1 MRRGEKKQEREGEGE
16 EEVRDKGGA
25 PATRASHSAP
35 PVARRAA
42 LRVRLHSL
50 LSWNTRL
57 ARTSA
62 SVNTCHHS
70 RMLRTAYIFGR
81 LGLYLGFRVYIQDFR
96 AAEDNNTDNGD
107 KYTPEGQ

>member
-1 MRRGEKKQEREGEGE
+1 MNL
-16 EEVRDKGGA
+16 DK

-42 LRVRLHSL
+42 LSVRLHSL

-62 SVNTCHHS
+62 SVNTCHHACILKTMS
-70 RMLRTAYIFGR
+70 R
-81 LGLYLGFRVYIQDFR
+81 RVLWNVKESLQ
-96 AAEDNNTDNGD
+96 ETGD
-107 KYTPEGQ
+107 YNMDDKVNACNLLHWMYKTLTQGGVNLILHSLDSCHSL